1 MTQKSILSL
10 AILILLTVAC
20 VPMKTFQDA
29 KSSQDKMSNELATIK
44 RDSRELG
51 VQNNELNAQVA
62 GLTNFNSDL
71 VADTQRLARR
81 VFKLK
86 YELDR
91 SSKLYSDLLNT
102 YDKSTEGTSQEMRDL
117 LQQLQDFQ
125 NDLQAGED
133 ALSSTQAAL
142 MEKRGRLEKT
152 VEDLEGA
159 KNAIEERNA
168 RILEMERLINQKDSL
183 MNSLQHRVVEA
194 MKGYQGNGLDVHMKD
209 GRLYVSL
216 DEKLLFKSG
225 QWAVDPNGQQALTK
239 LAVVLAENKDI
250 KVLIE
255 GHTDNVPFNG
265 SGQIKDNWD
274 LSVKRATS
282 IVAILLQNKGI
293 APSRI
298 TAAGRGEYI
307 PLDPAETKE
316 ARQKNR
322 RTEVILT
329 PDLDELMK
337 VVGGN

>member
-29 KSSQDKMSNELATIK
+29 KRSQDKMSNELATIK

>member
-29 KSSQDKMSNELATIK
+29 KSSQDKMSKELATIK

>member
-1 MTQKSILSL
+1 MKHLSIFSILIIAFFVS
-10 AILILLTVAC
+10 C
-20 VPMKTFQDA
+20 VPMKTFNDMETDYNKMRDDLAAA
-29 KSSQDKMSNELATIK
+29 KRQT
-44 RDSRELG
+44 RELG

-62 GLTNFNSDL
+62 SLSNENSNL
-71 VADTQRLARR
+71 LADTTRLSKK
-81 VFKLK
+81 VYQLQ
-86 YELDR
+86 YELNR
-91 SSKLYSDLLNT
+91 NKKVYADLLAT
-102 YDKSTEGTSQEMRDL
+102 YDETAAGSTQEMRDL
-117 LQQLQDFQ
+117 LQQLQEFQ

-142 MEKRGRLEKT
+142 MSKRGALEMT
-152 VEDLEGA
+152 VADLEQA
-159 KNAIEERNA
+159 KKSIEERNA

-183 MNSLQHRVVEA
+183 MNSLQSRVVEA

-216 DEKLLFKSG
+216 DEQLLFQSG
-225 QWAVDPNGQQALTK
+225 KWDVDPKGQQALGK
-239 LAVVLAENKDI
+239 LAEVLADNPDI

-255 GHTDNVPFNG
+255 GHTDDVPYNG

-274 LSVKRATS
+274 LSVKRATA
-282 IVAILLQNKGI
+282 IVGILLKNKEI
-293 APSRI
+293 APARI
-298 TAAGRGEYI
+298 TAAGRGEFI
-307 PLDPAETKE
+307 PLDPAKTAE